1 MESDKPGGLESWVG
15 SGSLSTVAVVSSK
28 DLLAD

>member
-1 MESDKPGGLESWVG
+1 MESDKPGGLESWFG
-15 SGSLSTVAVVSSK
+15 SGSLSAMAVVSSK